1 MTELSP
7 ASSQSAPDS
16 PAPERACV
24 LSAPDLRA
32 LARADIRDA
41 LRKPRL
47 WLYLAWHDIRVQ
59 FERSILGPLWMSLQ
73 AAAWIVAIIFVFGGI
88 MGPYREYAVY
98 VAIGIVLYNFITAV
112 VTDSSDIFIRNRIV
126 IHSYANPYSAY
137 VMKQVTTALIQLA
150 LQSGIVVIVFIAAG
164 YPVGPLALLAVP
176 GLALGVM
183 MAMGLALCF
192 SLLGLRYGD
201 FRFAM
206 LAIMRLGLF
215 ITPILWTQDGGGW
228 AKQLAATVN
237 PMAHF
242 INIVRMPLMGQMPD
256 PISYVI
262 AVGCIIVAAI
272 LGWWLFVRLRPT
284 IPMWV

>member
-1 MTELSP
+1 MTRARPDEFVSARGLS
-7 ASSQSAPDS
+7 SA
-16 PAPERACV
+16 R
-24 LSAPDLRA
+24 LSE
-32 LARADIRDA
+32 LARADLREA

-59 FERSILGPLWMSLQ
+59 FERSLLGPLWVTLQ

-88 MGPYREYAVY
+88 MGPYREYSVY

-112 VTDSSDIFIRNRIV
+112 VTDSSDIFLRNRIV

-137 VMKQVTTALIQLA
+137 VLKQVVSALIQLA
-150 LQSGIVVIVFIAAG
+150 LQSGVVVLVFIFAG
-164 YPVGPLALLAVP
+164 YPVGPTALLAIP

-183 MAMGLALCF
+183 MAAGLALCF

-206 LAIMRLGLF
+206 LAVMRLGLF

-242 INIVRMPLMGQMPD
+242 INLVRMPLMGQTPD
-256 PISYVI
+256 SVSYMV
-262 AVGCIIVAAI
+262 AVGSIVFAAGF
-272 LGWWLFVRLRPT
+272 GWSLFKRMRPT